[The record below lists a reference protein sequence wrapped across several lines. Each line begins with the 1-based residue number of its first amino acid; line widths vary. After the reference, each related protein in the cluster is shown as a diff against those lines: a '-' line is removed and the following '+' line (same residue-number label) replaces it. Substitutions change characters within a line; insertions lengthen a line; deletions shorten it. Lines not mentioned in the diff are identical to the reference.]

1 MAGRLPRVTEYI
13 KNVGKSVG
21 YAAIDVIKEPTETAT
36 DFMETNEDL
45 FKVIYSAT
53 KNYKRTIKAI
63 DRSIKHSKIYEAA
76 GLGIQNIKEDL
87 KSGKLY
93 NKQREDQ
100 QGMEGFMGSEFADFS
115 DFDFDVN
122 SYDSGDSYEDE
133 GTSVSSDSGTIK
145 AISQTSLGLSNS
157 IVSSSMAQSQV
168 IAGAADSI
176 IKTNIASSKL
186 SMLQNE
192 KIHSSLISGF
202 GGVNAGL
209 ATVNAILSGPMTKY
223 MNESTKFYGDVSTK
237 LNEIT
242 AYLKES
248 TEMQRNLYKQEQN
261 SWKTNKYDEVVSS
274 NGVPDLKAYA
284 KRIYKNLMEFDPTGG
299 MFSGQDEDENLFKAL
314 VGSPLKFIPEYLTKL
329 FIPGTIVKALKAL
342 DENMQGL
349 FPTMIARFNKIAEDE
364 FGDFNIKGILG
375 SILGIKIDKKTSVS
389 TTKYPKGPIPFD
401 GETKKAIVDIIP
413 AYLARIESAV
423 SGMPERIYDGN
434 SGKFKTVGEVH
445 REYKNIEE
453 RGFNEAVSSFK
464 DTFDEW
470 AREYIEGMGLG
481 SDDAKN
487 KKYADLKKKLRNVG
501 KQIYRDGGD
510 FRPYQGFGPK
520 GDRTDAEQ
528 LYVGPDMFDEEEW
541 LSLMRKAESKN
552 KKGIWKVSQNTI
564 DAIMRANK
572 EMEDIESGYGSAMRF
587 LFMNQYSTLD
597 KNGKL
602 VGLNPNQKDIYK
614 KSPIFRSS
622 NDYLK
627 EILAEVRYIRMY
639 GFGFNGKGKRH
650 KSGGIGTMP
659 NFDTFRSG
667 LFSDEG
673 DPDTPVED
681 IDKLYWKSQEE
692 KQQTT
697 AEKYGITA
705 DNLKNTKAG
714 QAVTSAWDD
723 VKAKID
729 QLMKS
734 PAKFAVEI
742 IHKADQ
748 RVFELMFG
756 RSDGETFRDRAGL
769 EYRGF
774 LDYLVAK
781 TQDVF
786 DAFKDKMK
794 QTWTSLKEWFMKT
807 KVGKWASTKGR
818 DFARRTGSALKSKF
832 GYAKNA
838 VKDSWNS
845 TYGRLVNRAR
855 RSIIDAQEAR
865 RIAAEER
872 AKDQAY
878 HDELEGQ
885 IGYGLDYL
893 GMNSP
898 VFQNRQAY
906 EEANGYESMFE
917 DQYKAYGGVVKKYG
931 MTMLSPGEIVIPN
944 PTEAMRRNNLRGEMR
959 EKSRIMKALRG
970 GNISHHAQGT
980 VINGGKKEESN
991 ILKTIK
997 KVMHEISGE
1006 GGDIAADALIGS
1018 GVSLI
1023 TGMFGGPILGAAAG
1037 AGIGLVKHSE
1047 TVQKALFGDIDS
1059 ETGERK
1065 GGLISK
1071 ETQDKFLGFFNKN
1084 GKSML
1089 NLGIAGGIAG
1099 LFTPLGL
1106 VGGTIAGAS
1115 IGYVKNTEWFQEM
1128 MFGNEITGKQGLM
1141 SKETK
1146 AKLEKAF
1153 PAMVIG
1159 AGAGALL
1166 GPFGLVGNAVLGAG
1180 AGYLATSDRF
1190 REIILG
1196 VKGEDGKRTG
1206 GLAGAVKD
1214 GLIKPMY
1221 EAGKSILSDLKDYVK
1236 DHIIAPTKTFM
1247 ESSGQFV
1254 RNVFLSIGD
1263 RVTDALSG
1271 MFEKHVGMPFE
1282 EFMREKVFKR
1292 FSSGFMGLL
1301 KGGVGAIGK
1310 LIGLPF
1316 GGLGAIG
1323 NSMRARQIARGTADT
1338 LTAGQRNAFRRS
1350 HKFRLNKFTGGDKYA
1365 KADEMLESMDAAG
1378 LESMGANLQTFMKTR
1393 GTKRVAYNDML
1404 RSTGDSIS
1412 GFLTDNDLWNSG
1424 GYNLKKDIMN
1434 LMQTDSLNEST
1445 LSQLASTYKLSE
1457 KQLADLI
1464 GSIDIEGLNSARAA
1478 MISESGMSK
1487 EAIQQLE
1494 KATGIKNL
1502 HSGKNINL
1510 RRFNRL
1516 INTELKARKAFDAS
1530 GGKTGTGA
1538 KVQTPEEKLADNS
1551 QKIINILISIN
1562 NSLNN
1567 AGKVLDE
1574 NGEPVGKAEANAIQ
1588 AANNEDQDIEGAPS
1602 GDDKESADA
1611 RTEERK
1617 KEKKK
1622 SWIMQKLEG
1631 FLGNKPKEEEKE
1643 EDTEKKGIVSRILGG
1658 AGKVFKGIF
1667 GNPKGTLGTL
1677 GLIAGGAVGLSLLGY
1692 GGDFLKTKVTPWMKE
1707 HVLPMFKGL
1716 FDTLI
1721 APIVDGRLVSRMV
1734 QGMSFV
1740 FKNVAAPLTTAVLQS
1755 FPYLITGIAKGVGI
1769 FIKGL
1774 LFRDNTNSKTRD
1786 IAGNL
1791 NKATK
1796 NMITGKDEAEIA
1808 KDFGGTV
1815 FSGISSISS
1824 PVDSEYNNLL
1834 TSVQSEKSYGA
1845 GATST
1850 FDNGSKVVG
1859 NNDGSAS
1866 VYDSNGKLIGT
1877 YDQETGEI
1885 LEGNYKV
1892 GTSLGAIPRAALGAF
1907 RTTLASGVAPKAVGW
1922 AQRLG
1927 GKLFTKDAIKRNII
1941 KGVTGGAVGGL
1952 KNGVAGMV
1960 RTAVGSTGAAAGAGA
1975 NIGSKLHN
1983 LFRTKSLDVAGD
1995 TVASGVKNAA
2005 TNVADNIID
2014 AGTKKGATAIMTSA
2028 AQAADNLVDGG
2039 VMKSITEGIK
2049 NLFAKLGKSNFA
2061 SKVFSLLGKSVT
2073 KLSEGMLP
2081 DLFTKLGVEIADG
2094 VVKHGATKIAGKA
2107 ATKLIGLIGNF
2118 TPLALV
2124 NWIYSLG
2131 RGFLHAESM
2140 LGVAK
2145 GTLDITVG
2153 MRVLCGICKAI
2164 NDNLLLGIIPMETV
2178 MGFIINTFGS
2188 VLSIDEAELAA
2199 AKEATADMLIAEGL
2213 ESGNIEDLEEHNKQ
2227 QGLGKWFINT
2237 GKKLFGIG
2245 KDTDT
2250 GIKATTTKNNTYATA
2265 GTGRSFSSVS
2275 GRGRGGQQGGP
2286 FAGMRY
2292 GNTTIGEAGC
2302 APVAAASM
2310 LGGNIPEAAKFA
2322 QRTGHVAPDGSTDI
2336 GFFNDY
2342 FSAKGISN
2350 RTTTNKSDVNNAL
2363 KRGQTAVML
2372 GRDPGGGND
2381 SAYSNSSHYI
2391 TARGDGHGNVYVND
2405 PALGRRKMPQS
2416 KVMRNMKASVIAG
2429 RGRSDPYD
2437 GNVDKIVRLAKD
2449 QVNTKE
2455 GYNNDNMYGKE
2466 FGMNHQPWCCIFVW
2480 WVFRHAGASKLFFNG
2495 KKTASCTEL
2504 MNFYKRKGQQV
2515 STAKRGDIVF
2525 FNFDKNKN
2533 PAVAKH
2539 VGICVADSDGK
2550 TVTCVEG
2557 NTSSGNSGSQDNGGG
2572 VYERK
2577 RKLSSVVCI
2586 VRPAYAN
2593 ATFDDAIPYE
2603 KGEFFDYGSG
2613 EQSSGGNKFGT
2624 LIDSIVDLGKSA
2636 VKLTFGDGLYNA
2648 VFGEDDVSSSGS
2660 ADGITPEVDPN
2671 LDPSGNLTG
2680 VNNEDK
2686 IWRYLRSKGY
2696 SKEATAAIMGSLVNE
2711 SGLKSNN
2718 IQNSY
2723 ESKLG
2728 VTDATYTSMIDS
2740 GQYSADKF
2748 AKDSAGYGLAQWTYS
2763 SRKKDLYDATVRK
2776 GRSIATM
2783 KDQLDLLDREV
2794 GNYGLEYKL
2803 KTSKNIADANNIF
2816 IRDFEK
2822 PAGSEN
2828 LGSSVY
2834 STRLK
2839 SARGFY
2845 DKYSGTGRGYN
2856 NIGRKLSNET
2866 GSARDDSTGFRTVGE
2881 TSYTQFLEAI
2891 INILISISDNTE
2903 ALSKILDILSSNFN
2917 INVSSN
2923 DVKKSASDTKS
2934 KAKAALRDIMANKN
2948 DAEELSNILQTKDTK
2963 YLIDVMT
2970 SIARE

>member
-63 DRSIKHSKIYEAA
+63 DRSVKRSKIYEAA

-115 DFDFDVN
+115 DFDFDVS
-122 SYDSGDSYEDE
+122 SYDASHEDE
-133 GTSVSSDSGTIK
+133 GESSSSSDTGTIK

-186 SMLQNE
+186 NMLQNE

-209 ATVNAILSGPMTKY
+209 ATVNAILSGPMTNY

-237 LNEIT
+237 LNEIS

-349 FPTMIARFNKIAEDE
+349 FPTMIARFNKMAEDE

-470 AREYIEGMGLG
+470 ARERIEAMGLG

-487 KKYADLKKKLRNVG
+487 KKYADLKKKFRNVG

-639 GFGFNGKGKRH
+639 GFGFNSKGKRR
-650 KSGGIGTMP
+650 KSGGVGTIP

-723 VKAKID
+723 AKAKID

-786 DAFKDKMK
+786 DAFKNKMK

-818 DFARRTGSALKSKF
+818 DFARRTGTALRSKF

-855 RSIIDAQEAR
+855 RGIIDAQEAR

-872 AKDQAY
+872 VKDQAY

-885 IGYGLDYL
+885 FGYGFDYM
-893 GMNSP
+893 GADSP

-917 DQYKAYGGVVKKYG
+917 DQYNMAYGGVVKKYG

-1037 AGIGLVKHSE
+1037 AGIGLVRHSE

-1128 MFGNEITGKQGLM
+1128 MFGNEVTGKQGLM

-1153 PAMVIG
+1153 PAMAIG

-1196 VKGEDGKRTG
+1196 VKGENGKRTG

-1236 DHIIAPTKTFM
+1236 DHIIAPTKIFM

-1254 RNVFLSIGD
+1254 RNIFLSIGD

-1292 FSSGFMGLL
+1292 FSRGFMGLL

-1365 KADEMLESMDAAG
+1365 KADEMFESMDAAG

-1538 KVQTPEEKLADNS
+1538 KVQTPEEKMADNS
-1551 QKIINILISIN
+1551 QKIIDILISIN
-1562 NSLNN
+1562 NALVSGGKGTMLDKN
-1567 AGKVLDE
+1567 GESTDKMSSETKKVLEEKEKDDL
-1574 NGEPVGKAEANAIQ
+1574 NLGDGI
-1588 AANNEDQDIEGAPS
+1588 EDVTARN
-1602 GDDKESADA
+1602 KE
-1611 RTEERK
+1611 K
-1617 KEKKK
+1617 QKEKKK

-1658 AGKVFKGIF
+1658 AGSVFKSIF

-1707 HVLPMFKGL
+1707 HVIPLFKGM
-1716 FDTLI
+1716 FDKLI
-1721 APIVDGRLVSRMV
+1721 APIVDGRLVSHMV
-1734 QGMSFV
+1734 QGVGFV
-1740 FKNVAAPLTTAVLQS
+1740 FKNIAAPLTAAILKA
-1755 FPYLITGIAKGVGI
+1755 FPSLIIGIGKGVGM
-1769 FIKGL
+1769 FIKD
-1774 LFRDNTNSKTRD
+1774 LFGGEDKTVKTD
-1786 IAGNL
+1786 FSTYL
-1791 NKATK
+1791 NNATR
-1796 NMITGKDEAEIA
+1796 NMISGKDEVAIA

-1815 FSGISSISS
+1815 FEGMSSTGSEVDKFLSKSVSMSTSSTYATGKSNLDSGGTVDVDANGNVSMYDNDGNLIGEYNQITGDIHTTVLTKERKGLARRFGENAFKRSLATGRTSGIVRGAI
-1824 PVDSEYNNLL
+1824 NLGNKIF
-1834 TSVQSEKSYGA
+1834 TKEGIKRNAVKA
-1845 GATST
+1845 ATGG
-1850 FDNGSKVVG
+1850 FGSKVFNG
-1859 NNDGSAS
+1859 AS
-1866 VYDSNGKLIGT
+1866 GLLKTGAKITG
-1877 YDQETGEI
+1877 ETGG
-1885 LEGNYKV
+1885 LASRV
-1892 GTSLGAIPRAALGAF
+1892 GT
-1907 RTTLASGVAPKAVGW
+1907 
-1922 AQRLG
+1922 
-1927 GKLFTKDAIKRNII
+1927 KLNQLFKKTNMAN
-1941 KGVTGGAVGGL
+1941 
-1952 KNGVAGMV
+1952 
-1960 RTAVGSTGAAAGAGA
+1960 VGSDINSTLRTGAKNAIVNGADEGAGLIA
-1975 NIGSKLHN
+1975 
-1983 LFRTKSLDVAGD
+1983 
-1995 TVASGVKNAA
+1995 
-2005 TNVADNIID
+2005 
-2014 AGTKKGATAIMTSA
+2014 KGASKMAKSSVSSGFL
-2028 AQAADNLVDGG
+2028 Q
-2039 VMKSITEGIK
+2039 SITSK
-2049 NLFAKLGKSNFA
+2049 VTKFFTWLGKSKLIN
-2061 SKVFSLLGKSVT
+2061 SMLGILGKSVT
-2073 KLSEGMLP
+2073 KLSEGTLSG
-2081 DLFTKLGVEIADG
+2081 LFTQAGQKFAKLIAQQG
-2094 VVKHGATKIAGKA
+2094 AGKIVGKVGS
-2107 ATKLIGLIGNF
+2107 KLLRALGNT
-2118 TPLALV
+2118 TPLALGF
-2124 NWIYSLG
+2124 WIKSFLDGAWFKTESL
-2131 RGFLHAESM
+2131 

-2145 GTLDITVG
+2145 DTLDITPG
-2153 MRVLCGICKAI
+2153 MRVLVGLTNAI
-2164 NDNLLLGIIPMETV
+2164 NDNLLLGLIPMELIMET
-2178 MGFIINTFGS
+2178 IIGVFGS
-2188 VLSIDEAELAA
+2188 ALSINNEELEA
-2199 AKEATADMLIAEGL
+2199 AKKETELLVTASGF
-2213 ESGNIEDLEEHNKQ
+2213 ESGDLKSLEEYNNQ
-2227 QGLGKWFINT
+2227 QGLL
-2237 GKKLFGIG
+2237 KKSWNALKNLFGIG
-2245 KDTDT
+2245 KHAT
-2250 GIKATTTKNNTYATA
+2250 GVKAEVTENNTSSMT
-2265 GTGRSFSSVS
+2265 GTGRSISSVS

-2286 FAGMRY
+2286 FARMRY

-2310 LGGNIPEAAKFA
+2310 LGGNIPEAARFA

-2416 KVMRNMKASVIAG
+2416 KVMKNMKASVIAG

-2624 LIDSIVDLGKSA
+2624 LIDNIVDLGKSA

-2686 IWRYLRSKGY
+2686 IWKYLRSKGY

-2723 ESKLG
+2723 ERKLG
-2728 VTDATYTSMIDS
+2728 VSDASYTSMIDS
-2740 GQYSADKF
+2740 GSYSADKF

-2763 SRKKDLYDATVRK
+2763 ARKKALYDATVRK
-2776 GRSIATM
+2776 GRSIANM

-2866 GSARDDSTGFRTVGE
+2866 GRARDDSTGFRTAVGG

-2970 SIARE
+2970 NIARE